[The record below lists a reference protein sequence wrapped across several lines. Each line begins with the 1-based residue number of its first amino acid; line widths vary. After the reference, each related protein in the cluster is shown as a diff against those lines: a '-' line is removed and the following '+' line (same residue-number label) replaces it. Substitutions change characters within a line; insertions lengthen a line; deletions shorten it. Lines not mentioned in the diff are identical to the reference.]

1 VILVAS
7 AGNNNTSSP
16 QYPAVYSGVITV
28 AATDIND
35 VKGSFSNYGKHVELD
50 GPGVNIISAYPDDL
64 YAMVSGTSFSAPI
77 VAAELALV
85 RSIKFY
91 GVTTSVTSATV
102 NIDANN
108 PKYIGLL
115 GSGRVDI
122 LKAVRGY

>member
-1 VILVAS
+1 M
-7 AGNNNTSSP
+7 
-16 QYPAVYSGVITV
+16 TV
-28 AATDIND
+28 AATDIYD

-85 RSIKFY
+85 RSIKWS

-102 NIDANN
+102 NIDAKN